1 MEESTTADTRLGS
14 VLVIGGCG
22 FVGFHLV
29 RHLLLEHSC
38 TSVSVISRNPQRNR
52 LSGVSYH
59 AGDITDAISLRA
71 LILQIQPQVIIHAAC
86 PSPITGSPKEYRAVT
101 VQGTSNLLKAAS
113 SLPSVKAFIFTSSS
127 TMAAGPEHI
136 TRDESTALADTYPA
150 SHPYAKTK
158 AVADKLVLAANTSTF
173 NEKDGSGLRTA
184 CIRLPIVYGERDV
197 VAIPGALFALQ
208 KGHTRFQLGP
218 GTNQWDFASVENA
231 AIAHILVAKALL
243 ATEPSLAGKVDG
255 EAFNISDGERH
266 YFWDFPHVIWKA
278 AGAKVPPPE
287 RVIAVPT
294 WLALLMAGLLEWL
307 FWFVTFGM
315 KRPGIMGRQQVEYSC
330 FTHTYSIDKARE
342 RLGYAPVPNFE
353 EGIRKAVAW
362 SLAEDGWSERL
373 NVAR

>member
-1 MEESTTADTRLGS
+1 MEYMKADTRLGS

-52 LSGVSYH
+52 ISGVSYH
-59 AGDITDAISLRA
+59 AGDITDPNSIRA

-86 PSPITGSPKEYRAVT
+86 PSAITGSSKEFRAVT
-101 VQGTSNLLKAAS
+101 VQGTANLLKTAS
-113 SLPSVKAFIFTSSS
+113 SLPSVKAFIYTSSS

-136 TRDESTALADTYPA
+136 NRDESTALADTYPT

-173 NEKDGSGLRTA
+173 NDKDGSGLRTA

-208 KGHTRFQLGP
+208 KGRTRFQLGP

-231 AIAHILVAKALL
+231 ANAHILVAKALL
-243 ATEPSLAGKVDG
+243 ATEPALAGKVDG
-255 EAFNISDGERH
+255 EAFNINDGERH
-266 YFWDFPHVIWKA
+266 SFWGFPHAIWKA
-278 AGAKVPPPE
+278 AGAEAPTPE
-287 RVIAVPT
+287 KIIVLPT
-294 WLALLMAGLLEWL
+294 WLALLMAGLLELL
-307 FWFVTFGM
+307 FWFFTFGM

-342 RLGYAPVPNFE
+342 RLGYAPVANFE

-373 NVAR
+373 KNNVR